1 MDVSEITEQ
10 AVRAL
15 ENVNLKKVNGMLEF
29 SIFDSRLICSTKM
42 FCVSVVQSKSA
53 RSVSKL
59 RSETSPLPGQT
70 LSALVR
76 VNNFMVNFMVITWGT
91 QLIPRHGLISIP
103 SVLQQI
109 NSNNFHGD
117 LISISNNF
125 LKCKFFS

>member
-1 MDVSEITEQ
+1 M
-10 AVRAL
+10 
-15 ENVNLKKVNGMLEF
+15 G
-29 SIFDSRLICSTKM
+29 
-42 FCVSVVQSKSA
+42 QS
-53 RSVSKL
+53 
-59 RSETSPLPGQT
+59 

-125 LKCKFFS
+125 LNCKFSVDDDMNSNRGPEKDIWNLSNDNFYDPKGPLHLPV